1 MTTLWRWARP
11 MYRDRN
17 LCTLLLRS
25 ALKKKRGKKQKRG
38 NYNCTAMHDMYRISN
53 SIEFLA
59 PSLPTFFYSGHF
71 FPFIFSALGTFL
83 PNSALRS
90 AEEKEKS
97 RKKPT
102 AHHAC
107 HPRVNPFHSLPGG
120 NLPLLRGSDSS
131 HAAKEIQ
138 DACRGLGFRV

>member
-1 MTTLWRWARP
+1 VSTLWRWARP

-17 LCTLLLRS
+17 PCTLLLRS
-25 ALKKKRGKKQKRG
+25 ALNKKEGKKQKRR
-38 NYNCTAMHDMYRISN
+38 NYNCTAMHDMYRISR
-53 SIEFLA
+53 SIEFLV
-59 PSLPTFFYSGHF
+59 PSFPTFFSGHF
-71 FPFIFSALGTFL
+71 FPFFSVHLEEKEK
-83 PNSALRS
+83 SRKS
-90 AEEKEKS
+90 AEEKEKI

-131 HAAKEIQ
+131 HATKEIQ
-138 DACRGLGFRV
+138 DACRGLGIRV